1 MRWMFERAA
10 LLLALLVVY
19 CARLVVENLL
29 LLPVVL
35 ALDLLGLRPRSRVVR
50 TPDARFENLPGY
62 NFKPNY
68 TEIGGLRVHYIDE
81 VPSSS
86 GSQA

>member
-1 MRWMFERAA
+1 MFERAA

-29 LLPVVL
+29 LLPVAL
-35 ALDLLGLRPRSRVVR
+35 ALDLLGLRPRPRVVR
-50 TPDARFENLPGY
+50 TPDARFKNLPGY

-86 GSQA
+86 GPQA